1 MSQTSPSS
9 SKKRGEL
16 LEKVQGLYLAY
27 CQIAHML
34 DSVYTHLCQPQ
45 KRLFVKKV
53 LDSVILRGLELR
65 NEICALSFTE
75 APNLDEIVFQKPYDI
90 SNVGLPIP
98 KHFRLEREERHLG
111 ILIMIQGVFDK
122 IGRTSHQDDL
132 CLMSLEEAVKLIQ
145 VHERARQGRVR
156 AQLMLQ
162 IRRKAEKSLKPSS
175 VAKQTSE
182 EKAALRIQAVW
193 RSFKVR
199 KFVKDLR
206 DSEMIFLGMKRI
218 EDYDLIWTGKAEKI
232 LVERDSLKKGEAVRF
247 QEASALTYEKI
258 INYEEQKMKEYYEDR
273 LRNYFLKYFKAT
285 GKLPDIP
292 KDEDGGSEAI
302 DFNYFPRHEDDSK
315 QRKSPLYG
323 TVPKV
328 GKKRSKKSKKKSG
341 KTEDKASVKEVPKK
355 LLQFQPSRT
364 LGDINASAQRYK
376 EQWLEK
382 DLRQKSLEDSKYD
395 EMLLIEE
402 KRKEIMEDIRR
413 AVDSKMRKQ
422 LDILR
427 AALERDLGKKR
438 PRKVV
443 RLRRGGRKSKKK
455 REKDL
460 TPDRTLESLVE
471 ELATYGIIRPPKNI
485 EMADLIG
492 EMKFVPTKNGKSLP
506 SFRDVKQAFIEMCLL
521 PLGSKE
527 MRLNAPFLRSL
538 LIAGPRSCGKA
549 SLVHALCN
557 EVGAVLFDISPQNLT
572 GKYPGKA
579 GLAMLFHLLLKVSRA
594 VQPAIIFIE
603 EIDKVLKKTSKS
615 DRGFESGK
623 RIKKDLPKLIK
634 SISSEDRVIVVA
646 TSNQPWECEQKVSRA
661 VQPAVIFIEEIDK
674 VLKKT
679 SKSDRGFESGKR
691 IKKDLPKLIKS
702 ISSEDRVIVV
712 ATSNQPWEC
721 EQKALFAM
729 FQKCLHMGIA
739 NYSHRYKIWTEQI
752 RQILTRERCIAGP
765 EVDITAL
772 ARITDGYSSGSI
784 VRCIS
789 QTLSERRLSKLPY
802 QPIKAAEFI
811 PELSKLEPVY
821 KFLVT
826 IEPGRS
832 LLHFV
837 TTNCLI
843 WSSCELKLEVASMY
857 LIVFYSLS
865 SKALPEVQRGNG
877 ILHFLVAKDTSCQ
890 ESAET
895 GKN

>member
-1 MSQTSPSS
+1 
-9 SKKRGEL
+9 
-16 LEKVQGLYLAY
+16 
-27 CQIAHML
+27 
-34 DSVYTHLCQPQ
+34 
-45 KRLFVKKV
+45 
-53 LDSVILRGLELR
+53 
-65 NEICALSFTE
+65 
-75 APNLDEIVFQKPYDI
+75 
-90 SNVGLPIP
+90 
-98 KHFRLEREERHLG
+98 
-111 ILIMIQGVFDK
+111 
-122 IGRTSHQDDL
+122 
-132 CLMSLEEAVKLIQ
+132 MSLEEAVKLIQ

-594 VQPAIIFIE
+594 VQPA
-603 EIDKVLKKTSKS
+603 
-615 DRGFESGK
+615 
-623 RIKKDLPKLIK
+623 
-634 SISSEDRVIVVA
+634 
-646 TSNQPWECEQKVSRA
+646 
-661 VQPAVIFIEEIDK
+661 VIFIEEIDK

-821 KFLVT
+821 KEEMESF
-826 IEPGRS
+826 IS
-832 LLHFV
+832 
-837 TTNCLI
+837 
-843 WSSCELKLEVASMY
+843 WSQKTPLAKKAQRLAKTEEEKNKEVVLPAEHKLKNNKQKKK
-857 LIVFYSLS
+857 
-865 SKALPEVQRGNG
+865 SKNQIKKRL
-877 ILHFLVAKDTSCQ
+877 
-890 ESAET
+890 
-895 GKN
+895 

>member
-1 MSQTSPSS
+1 MSERYYSTCLEKAEKLLEKVLRNEPDFTKQFQE
-9 SKKRGEL
+9 KQRGEL

-579 GLAMLFHLLLKVSRA
+579 GLAMLFHLLLK
-594 VQPAIIFIE
+594 
-603 EIDKVLKKTSKS
+603 
-615 DRGFESGK
+615 
-623 RIKKDLPKLIK
+623 
-634 SISSEDRVIVVA
+634 
-646 TSNQPWECEQKVSRA
+646 
-661 VQPAVIFIEEIDK
+661 
-674 VLKKT
+674 
-679 SKSDRGFESGKR
+679 
-691 IKKDLPKLIKS
+691 
-702 ISSEDRVIVV
+702 
-712 ATSNQPWEC
+712 
-721 EQKALFAM
+721 ALFAM

>member
-1 MSQTSPSS
+1 
-9 SKKRGEL
+9 
-16 LEKVQGLYLAY
+16 
-27 CQIAHML
+27 ML

-594 VQPAIIFIE
+594 VQPA
-603 EIDKVLKKTSKS
+603 
-615 DRGFESGK
+615 
-623 RIKKDLPKLIK
+623 
-634 SISSEDRVIVVA
+634 
-646 TSNQPWECEQKVSRA
+646 
-661 VQPAVIFIEEIDK
+661 VIFIEEIDK

>member
-1 MSQTSPSS
+1 MSERYYSTCLEKAEKLLEKVLRNEPDFTKQFQE
-9 SKKRGEL
+9 KQRGEL

-594 VQPAIIFIE
+594 VQPA
-603 EIDKVLKKTSKS
+603 
-615 DRGFESGK
+615 
-623 RIKKDLPKLIK
+623 
-634 SISSEDRVIVVA
+634 
-646 TSNQPWECEQKVSRA
+646 
-661 VQPAVIFIEEIDK
+661 VIFIEEIDK